1 MASAPSTTT
10 PQHRAVAS
18 GLNLKLEVPQG
29 PEGFAEAKSPL
40 VHVNPA
46 PGEPLAFF
54 SPPSA
59 TAVLS
64 PKPVAIDMPSPASF
78 DPMLEH
84 FLRVVE
90 PSAGTCACL
99 LERSPG
105 SKFRMLLEN
114 GNVPLLQAE
123 KTWSSYS
130 ISAAD
135 GTQIAQL
142 SRSSHGGVL
151 TARSLPN
158 GRSELAAFQLHECEL
173 KVPSKPKL
181 NRMQLAMSRLPDD
194 GTPGGVPAAK
204 ALGRA
209 AGELAAAMGPQAAAP
224 TARCGQCESRL
235 PTWDERRDCLTLDFP
250 PGRALLASVQNFQLI
265 PAVAERGLGQKRP
278 DAVVLVH
285 GLLTEGDGAPDVY
298 SLDFAHPLSP
308 LVAFAAV
315 LSAQAWQ

>member
-1 MASAPSTTT
+1 MT

-29 PEGFAEAKSPL
+29 PESFAESKSPL

-46 PGEPLAFF
+46 ALGEPLTFF
-54 SPPSA
+54 SPSSA
-59 TAVLS
+59 SNVLS
-64 PKPVAIDMPSPASF
+64 PQPVAIDMPSPASF

-99 LERSPG
+99 FERSSG
-105 SKFRMLLEN
+105 GKYRMLLEN

-123 KTWSSYS
+123 RAWSSYS

-142 SRSSHGGVL
+142 SRSNRGGTL
-151 TARSLPN
+151 TALSLPN
-158 GRSELAAFQLHECEL
+158 GRSDLAAFLLDECEL
-173 KVPSKPKL
+173 KEVPSKPKL

-194 GTPGGVPAAK
+194 GPPGMPAAK

-209 AGELAAAMGPQAAAP
+209 TGELAAAMGPQGAVAP
-224 TARCGQCESRL
+224 TTCAQCESRL

-285 GLLTEGDGAPDVY
+285 GLLREADGAPDVY

-308 LVAFAAV
+308 LVAFAAA